1 MPYINMLEAKS
12 SLSQLV
18 LDIEQGRSTEIII
31 ARHGH
36 PVAKLVPMDYTA
48 VSDKRIG
55 IAKGMFVVPT
65 SIDEH
70 NEEVAALFSGV
81 VP

>member
-70 NEEVAALFSGV
+70 NEANAAV
-81 VP
+81 DQ